1 MSQDPYLEAQ
11 ADILAL
17 LQQSQP
23 LLSSYLRIRS
33 SASSANSPEL
43 TEARQELEGTLTDL
57 TADLQDLV
65 ESVRAVEGD
74 PGRYGLTV
82 QEVGRRRKLVDDVAR
97 EVEDMHQQLNSTVQS
112 ADAHRRASLAHPDSF
127 HHLDEDED
135 PLAGHGGEGDEYGA
149 WEEQRQ
155 MEIMHEQDEALE
167 GVFQTVGNLRMQADT
182 MGRELEE
189 QAELLDETDQIADR
203 VGDKLGQGMKKI
215 RYVLEK
221 NEGSHPLL
229 QQTPLSVNP
238 FVDLPKPPT
247 LPHNY
252 ASLPST
258 LPPSCLNA
266 PPASS
271 NADLPAYVTS
281 SSGFAAHP
289 ATIIA
294 QNRSLLEQLTKQRS
308 DAETQVKTWEQSIA
322 ERELAEKRRKA
333 PGWLDSEQHML
344 QPEKKAE
351 KVKAEEQEISL
362 IDDPDPQLVEEN
374 RRAERTA
381 HDLGAAMDKAFG
393 RSEMG

>member
-1 MSQDPYLEAQ
+1 MSQDPFLEAQ

-17 LQQSQP
+17 LQQSRP
-23 LLSSYLRIRS
+23 LLSSYQRIRS

-43 TEARQELEGTLTDL
+43 TEARRELEGTLTDL

-74 PGRYGLTV
+74 PARYGLTV

-97 EVEDMHQQLNSTVQS
+97 EVEDMHKQLNHTVQS
-112 ADAHRRASLAHPDSF
+112 ADAQRRASLAHPDSF
-127 HHLDEDED
+127 HHAEDDED
-135 PLAGHGGEGDEYGA
+135 PLAGHGANDDEYGA

-155 MEIMHEQDEALE
+155 MEIMHEQDEALD
-167 GVFQTVGNLRMQADT
+167 GVFQTVGNLRQQADT

-189 QAELLDETDQIADR
+189 QAELLDETDQIVDR
-203 VGDKLGQGMKKI
+203 VGGKLGQGLKKI
-215 RYVLEK
+215 RYVIEK

-238 FVDLPKPPT
+238 FIDLPKSPT

-258 LPPSCLNA
+258 LPPSSLSA
-266 PPASS
+266 PPAPS
-271 NADLPAYVTS
+271 NPELPAYVTS

-294 QNRSLLEQLTKQRS
+294 QNKALLKQLTKQRTE
-308 DAETQVKTWEQSIA
+308 AEKKVKAWEQSIA
-322 ERELAEKRRKA
+322 DRELADKRRRA
-333 PGWLDSEQHML
+333 PGWLDSEQHLL
-344 QPEKKAE
+344 QPNKQVDKDSEQVSLMDEPEPAMDEESKK
-351 KVKAEEQEISL
+351 
-362 IDDPDPQLVEEN
+362 
-374 RRAERTA
+374 RERTA
-381 HDLGAAMDKAFG
+381 EDMGAAMDRAFG